1 MSWFSPNPKSVHV
14 SENTLTDLE
23 LLPKIIKTAF
33 AKRLREIER
42 FRRHPAEVQREQL
55 QKLLI
60 KGSTTSFGRDHGLGS
75 VDTLEKFQ
83 ACVPIRDYEEFFPYI
98 ERARQGEKNV
108 LWQGDTRWFARSS
121 GTTGSKSKY
130 IPVTRDSLKDSH
142 MQGPRDCIAFNV
154 ERHPGTRIYGGKT
167 LTLGGS
173 RRIERE
179 GENALTGDLSA
190 ILIENIPDVVNR
202 WRVPRTKTALLP
214 DFQQKVEQI
223 CRECAHKDVRSLAGV
238 PSWNLV
244 MLRRMLEYTGKS
256 NLLEV
261 WPRMEL
267 FIHGGV
273 NFAPYREVYRQ
284 LIPSPDMHYLETYN
298 ASEGFFGIAD
308 DFGDDMLLMLDY
320 GMFYEFLPTAHL
332 DDPSKTVPLEEV
344 RTGVNYA
351 MIITNSGGLWRYLI
365 GDTVQFTSTEPYRIR
380 ISGRTK
386 QYINAFGEEVIV
398 DNAERA
404 VWTACRA
411 TGAEVAEYTAAPV
424 YMELDTKGA
433 HQWVVEFAREPEGG
447 VTAFVD
453 ALDRALMDVNSDY
466 EAKRWRNTTLLAP
479 VVTSVPAG
487 TFMRWM
493 EARGKTGGQNKVPR
507 LANDR
512 QYIDEIL
519 SVTI

>member
-1 MSWFSPNPKSVHV
+1 MGLV
-14 SENTLTDLE
+14 
-23 LLPKIIKTAF
+23 PKIIKAAF
-33 AKRLREIER
+33 TGRLRQVER
-42 FRRHPAEVQREQL
+42 FRRHPAEVQHEQL
-55 QKLLI
+55 QRLLE
-60 KGSTTSFGRDHGLGS
+60 KGAETAFGRDHDLGA
-75 VDTLEKFQ
+75 VKTLEKFQ
-83 ACVPIRDYEEFFPYI
+83 AQVPVRDYEEFFPRI
-98 ERARQGEKNV
+98 ERARLGERDV
-108 LWQGDTRWFARSS
+108 LWPGETRWFARSS

-130 IPVTRDSLKDSH
+130 IPVTHDSLRGCH

-154 ERHPGTRIYGGKT
+154 ERYPSTEVYGGKT

-179 GENALTGDLSA
+179 GESALTGDLSA
-190 ILIENIPDVVNR
+190 ILIENIPAFADR
-202 WRVPRTKTALLP
+202 WRAPRRETALLP
-214 DFQQKVEQI
+214 DFEQKVEQI
-223 CRECAHKDVRSLAGV
+223 CRECAREDVRSLAGV

-284 LIPSPDMHYLETYN
+284 LIPSPAMHYLETYN

-308 DFGDDMLLMLDY
+308 DFGEDMLLMLDY
-320 GMFYEFLPTAHL
+320 GMFYEFLPVAHL
-332 DDPSKTVPLEEV
+332 DDPSKAVPLEGV

-351 MIITNSGGLWRYLI
+351 IIITNSGGLWRYLI
-365 GDTVQFTSTEPYRIR
+365 GDTVRFTSTDPYRIR

-386 QYINAFGEEVIV
+386 QYINAFGEEIIV

-404 VWTACRA
+404 ILAACRK
-411 TGAEVAEYTAAPV
+411 TEAEVAEYTAAPV
-424 YMELDTKGA
+424 FMDIDTKGA
-433 HQWVVEFAREPEGG
+433 HQWVVEFSREPEGG
-447 VTAFVD
+447 TEVFAG
-453 ALDRALMDVNSDY
+453 ALDRALQDVNSDY
-466 EAKRWRNTTLLAP
+466 EAKRWRDTTLLAP
-479 VVTSVPAG
+479 VVVAVPKG

-493 EARGKTGGQNKVPR
+493 EQRGKTGGQNKVPR

-512 QYIDEIL
+512 QYVEDIL
-519 SVTI
+519 SITNYELRITEKEDMVCI